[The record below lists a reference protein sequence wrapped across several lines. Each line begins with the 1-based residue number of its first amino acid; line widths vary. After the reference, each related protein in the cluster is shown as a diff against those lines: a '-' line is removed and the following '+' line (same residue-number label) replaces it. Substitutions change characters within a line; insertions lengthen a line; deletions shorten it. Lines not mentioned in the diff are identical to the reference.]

1 MHKFLTLAAAAAVTL
16 MAGAAWADA
25 LSGADVEALL
35 KGKTFNT
42 ADFGGKGTI
51 TWNADGTI
59 AVSVKKDSDG
69 SMVEDT
75 GTYKFDGKGY
85 CSTWKVLRT
94 TEKCFTLTKTG
105 DTTYDIINPD
115 GSVDS
120 KLTAQ

>member
-1 MHKFLTLAAAAAVTL
+1 MHKFLTFAAAAAVTL

-59 AVSVKKDSDG
+59 AVSVKKD
-69 SMVEDT
+69 
-75 GTYKFDGKGY
+75 FDG
-85 CSTWKVLRT
+85 
-94 TEKCFTLTKTG
+94 
-105 DTTYDIINPD
+105 PD
-115 GSVDS
+115 GRGYRHLQV
-120 KLTAQ
+120 